1 MNSLLISP
9 LLLQHKTSFFFLMYL
24 LKAFKNLYIG
34 THSGEL
40 WDIKA
45 AIKDNLGTEKET
57 TNERSEI
64 H

>member
-1 MNSLLISP
+1 MNSLLISL
-9 LLLQHKTSFFFLMYL
+9 LLLQHKTSFFLMYL